1 MSIRSANEYGF
12 VNARIRGMKSR
23 FISIG
28 VYESLIQASSYP
40 DFIKMLSGTY
50 YGSVI
55 AKHSPTAV
63 PSPDELAL
71 ILSRDFVD
79 VSANLSRSLTGK
91 VRIFTDTFLEMFFA
105 ESIKSIIRGI
115 HVGLDTDEILRFSV
129 PSSSAQARLFQTLVN
144 APSVNKMIDLLPQ
157 WDLKVALLTR
167 FPSYQEFD
175 STAPLEVAVEEWY
188 LRKIVES
195 LKEFSKGEQ
204 KRVLDIL
211 DSRVIL
217 RNVLTGIRATLLG
230 FEQRAL
236 ELSLV
241 RFSRAQLLTDAIASS
256 NTWREVIATL
266 DNTRFAQFGGRIAR
280 MYEDTDDLGDVE
292 LAIED
297 FIAQRIKL
305 QLTAFPFHLGTIIG
319 FFSLKQYE
327 VRNLRSI
334 SVGIERGESAEII
347 RRMITIW

>member
-1 MSIRSANEYGF
+1 MSIRSANEFGF
-12 VNARIRGMKSR
+12 VNARIRGLKSR

-50 YGSVI
+50 YGPVI

-71 ILSRDFVD
+71 ILSQDFVD

-91 VRIFTDTFLEMFFA
+91 VRLFTDTFLEMFFA

-115 HVGLDTDEILRFSV
+115 HVGLDKDEILRFSV
-129 PSSSAQARLFQTLVN
+129 PSSSAQVSLFQTLVN

-167 FPSYQEFD
+167 YPSYQEFD
-175 STAPLEVAVEEWY
+175 STAPLEVAIEEWY
-188 LRKIVES
+188 LRKVVEA
-195 LKEFSKGEQ
+195 LDGFSKDEQ
-204 KRVLDIL
+204 KRVVDIL
-211 DSRVIL
+211 ESRVVL

-236 ELSLV
+236 EISLV
-241 RFSRAQLLTDAIASS
+241 RFSHARDLTGAITSS

-297 FIAQRIKL
+297 FVAQRIKL

-327 VRNLRSI
+327 NLRSI

>member
-28 VYESLIQASSYP
+28 VYESLIQADSYQ
-40 DFIKMLSGTY
+40 DFIKILSGTY

-71 ILSRDFVD
+71 ILSQDFVD

-129 PSSSAQARLFQTLVN
+129 PSSSAQASLFQTLVN
-144 APSVNKMIDLLPQ
+144 APSVNTMIDLLPQ

-175 STAPLEVAVEEWY
+175 STVPLEVAVEEWY

-204 KRVLDIL
+204 KRVVDIL
-211 DSRVIL
+211 ESRVVL

-236 ELSLV
+236 EISLV
-241 RFSRAQLLTDAIASS
+241 RFSHARDLTDAIASS
-256 NTWREVIATL
+256 NTWREVVATL

-334 SVGIERGESAEII
+334 AVGIERGESAELI

>member
-1 MSIRSANEYGF
+1 MGLRSANEYGF

-28 VYESLIQASSYP
+28 VYENLLQASSYP

-50 YGSVI
+50 YGSI
-55 AKHSPTAV
+55 ISKHSSTAV

-71 ILSRDFVD
+71 ILSKDFAD
-79 VSANLSRSLTGK
+79 ISANLSRSLTGK
-91 VRIFTDTFLEMFFA
+91 IRNFTDTFLEMFYA
-105 ESIKSIIRGI
+105 ESVKSIIRGL
-115 HVGLDTDEILRFSV
+115 HVGLDADEILRFSV
-129 PSSSAQARLFQTLVN
+129 PSSPTEANLFQTLVG
-144 APSVNKMIDLLPQ
+144 ASSVNKMIDLLPQ

-167 FPSYQEFD
+167 LPIYQEYD

-188 LRKIVES
+188 LRKVVDA
-195 LKEFSKGEQ
+195 LKDFSKHESD
-204 KRVLDIL
+204 RVYSIL
-211 DSRVIL
+211 ESRVIL
-217 RNVLTGIRATLLG
+217 RNILTGLRAMFLG
-230 FEQRAL
+230 LESRAL

-241 RFSRAQLLTDAIASS
+241 RFPRTQMLTDAIASAK
-256 NTWREVIATL
+256 TWREVLSKL
-266 DNTRFAQFGGRIAR
+266 DPTKYSEFGGRMAR
-280 MYEDTDDLGDVE
+280 LYEESNDLGDVE

-297 FIAQRIKL
+297 FIAQKIKL

-334 SVGIERGESAEII
+334 AVGIERGESAETI